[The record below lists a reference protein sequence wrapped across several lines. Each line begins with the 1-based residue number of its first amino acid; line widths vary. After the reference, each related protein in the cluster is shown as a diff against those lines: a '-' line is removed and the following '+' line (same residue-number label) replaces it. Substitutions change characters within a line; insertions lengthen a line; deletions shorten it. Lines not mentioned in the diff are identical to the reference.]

1 MIQGTPEHTVQ
12 QNLNNNTMR
21 ICRRICYSTHSNTF
35 FYDTIILRF
44 SAFTDWH
51 FHPSTLALQSTYFIF
66 SFAGTSGSCTVIIP
80 SRLVF
85 PMKAGLVR
93 RTSGAV
99 FAVTLCCSPPA
110 LFPRFVSTNE
120 YDFSG
125 FRLTIN
131 FCVARPSTSSTIF
144 PSS

>member
-1 MIQGTPEHTVQ
+1 MEGQWA
-12 QNLNNNTMR
+12 R
-21 ICRRICYSTHSNTF
+21 IFYSTYSNRLFYNFSNTEVEYSF
-35 FYDTIILRF
+35 PACLHSYPL
-44 SAFTDWH
+44 A
-51 FHPSTLALQSTYFIF
+51 LALQSTYFIF
-66 SFAGTSGSCTVIIP
+66 SFAGTSGSCTVIMP

-93 RTSGAV
+93 STSGAV

-125 FRLTIN
+125 FKLTIN
-131 FCVARPSTSSTIF
+131 FWVARPSTSSTIF